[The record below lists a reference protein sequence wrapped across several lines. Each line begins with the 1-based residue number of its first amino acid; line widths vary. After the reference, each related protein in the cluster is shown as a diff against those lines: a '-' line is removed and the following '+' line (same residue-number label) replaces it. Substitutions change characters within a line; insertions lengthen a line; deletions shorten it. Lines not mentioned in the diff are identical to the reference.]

1 MEINTTKF
9 ILFLIGVSFF
19 LISQIFLL
27 IQGIKNYKFYKF
39 DDPKI
44 IVERTLYEQFSQEVY
59 ESINTPFSTIYSY
72 QNCCDTNNQV
82 RFNLNLNNYFDCRDI
97 YTSDL
102 KESCRNN
109 IIPNY
114 TDCSLDSKAD
124 YNFVNNNFNIKY
136 DVRINFDERIKYC
149 QYFSRFT
156 QKISKIDD
164 NYICRKG
171 NSYTYEQLLYNSK
184 PLTDIFD
191 INNHCPPEASNNCGI
206 LDTKN
211 NILCLKEACP
221 YNRFDISSE
230 QNNDYKKIY
239 DRYIKSYNDDT
250 KKIITSIVFSENP
263 PMNHE
268 WDIYVKDTYEDI
280 DDKYKEKR
288 KKLTLKDF
296 GLVGNEIDNS
306 YEKLNF
312 QFTVGEIND
321 SNIIK
326 NIPSSK
332 FNANQNLNIYVRN
345 YIGFKNYDELILF
358 KKKFNEKD
366 PKDNPLYKLSS
377 PKYDPIITIVFS
389 SFFLFLSI
397 LSLIFGIIIWNKDLN
412 DYKSKILLIFYILN
426 CIVFIA
432 ELIIIIIHFASF
444 RKINIDMDER
454 MTEVLN
460 LYNDRIFSLQE
471 FRIICLVFSFVSLVV
486 TPIKPPK
493 NEERNNEEFIQ

>member
-1 MEINTTKF
+1 MEINIIKF
-9 ILFLIGVSFF
+9 ILFIIGVSFF
-19 LISQIFLL
+19 FISQIFLL

-44 IVERTLYEQFSQEVY
+44 IAERTLYEQFSEEIY

-72 QNCCDTNNQV
+72 QNACDTNNQV
-82 RFNLNLNNYFDCRDI
+82 RFNLNLNTYYDCKNI
-97 YTSDL
+97 YTNDL
-102 KESCRNN
+102 KESCQNN

-114 TDCSLDSKAD
+114 TDCSPDSKVD
-124 YNFVNNNFNIKY
+124 YNFDNNNFNINY
-136 DVRINFDERIKYC
+136 DDRINFDERLKYC
-149 QYFSRFT
+149 KYFSRFT
-156 QKISKIDD
+156 QKISKIDE

-171 NSYTYEQLLYNSK
+171 TSYTYEQLLYNSK
-184 PLTDIFD
+184 SLKDIYG
-191 INNHCPPEASNNCGI
+191 IKNHCPPEASNNCGI

-221 YNRFDISSE
+221 YNRFSISSE
-230 QNNDYKKIY
+230 QNDINKKVY
-239 DRYIKSYNDDT
+239 DRYITSYNDNT

-268 WDIYVKDTYEDI
+268 WDIYVKETNEDI

-288 KKLTLKDF
+288 RKITLKDF
-296 GLVGNEIDNS
+296 GLIGNEIDNS
-306 YEKLNF
+306 YEKLNL

-332 FNANQNLNIYVRN
+332 FNVNQNLNIYIRN
-345 YIGFKNYDELILF
+345 YIGFKDFDQLILF

-377 PKYDPIITIVFS
+377 SKYDPKITIVLS

-397 LSLIFGIIIWNKDLN
+397 LSLIFGIIIWKKDLN
-412 DYKSKILLIFYILN
+412 DYKSKILLIFFIVN
-426 CIVFIA
+426 CIVFAA
-432 ELIIIIIHFASF
+432 ELIIIRVHFASF

-471 FRIICLVFSFVSLVV
+471 FRIICLVFSFVSLII

-493 NEERNNEEFIQ
+493 IKERNNEEFIQ